1 MVLRNVRRPGDSGP
15 PNKPYLER
23 AGAQALVNVAAAKA
37 GRSAPSR
44 YPDAGMTNALGRRIL
59 GTAVVVLSAA
69 IWSYGLQ
76 WSALLN
82 LVTGPLNGF
91 LSARAAVLLRGMS
104 GAGRTRLLAL
114 GLYGA
119 VLAVAAAALA
129 GGVVPIAAN
138 GLQPSFSTVF
148 LGVHGEGLLGLLG
161 LLAGA
166 AVALLAF
173 RAHLVA
179 G

>member
-1 MVLRNVRRPGDSGP
+1 
-15 PNKPYLER
+15 
-23 AGAQALVNVAAAKA
+23 
-37 GRSAPSR
+37 
-44 YPDAGMTNALGRRIL
+44 MTNALGRRIL

-82 LVTGPLNGF
+82 LVNGPLNGF

-166 AVALLAF
+166 AVAFLVF
-173 RAHLVA
+173 RAHRVA

>member
-1 MVLRNVRRPGDSGP
+1 
-15 PNKPYLER
+15 
-23 AGAQALVNVAAAKA
+23 
-37 GRSAPSR
+37 
-44 YPDAGMTNALGRRIL
+44 MTNALGRRIL

-114 GLYGA
+114 GLYVA